1 MSAVLRFPVLLFA
14 AGVERLRSLPG
25 ARRLGPLVKW
35 LARLLLLVAIVL
47 ALGWAAETSPQRI
60 SLADLAT
67 GKLGSLQ
74 SWIIVSGDLSET
86 TGSTDFLHL
95 YRLTDPAA
103 PNAYLI
109 VRSRPIQSLGWTTV
123 SGHIVGGREG
133 VPPGY
138 AWSAPLDAD
147 AHLAGELPPPWTAI
161 VLGVVALLVM
171 VARRTRYPMFAD
183 QAPGEAVPA
192 TSALRVTVWAESG
205 DRGRGAV
212 PATLSFAAAEAG
224 AADLAI
230 SGSRRLPV
238 RLHSA
243 FTAVD
248 VGVVHRLTGSEPS
261 LRVRS
266 DDDDLTLSF
275 ASARERDAAFAALGA
290 EAQAERAAR
299 SAGRPSPSRTAG

>member
-1 MSAVLRFPVLLFA
+1 
-14 AGVERLRSLPG
+14 
-25 ARRLGPLVKW
+25 VKW
-35 LARLLLLVAIVL
+35 VARLMLLTALVLTVA
-47 ALGWAAETSPQRI
+47 WAGEASPQRI
-60 SLADLAT
+60 SLADLAA

-74 SWIIVSGDLSET
+74 SWIIVSGELSET

-123 SGHIVGGREG
+123 SGRIVGGREG

-138 AWSAPLDAD
+138 AWTAPLDAD
-147 AHLAGELPPPWTAI
+147 AHLANELPPPWTAI
-161 VLGVVALLVM
+161 VLGGIALLVM
-171 VARRTRYPMFAD
+171 LARRTRYPMFAG
-183 QAPGEAVPA
+183 QTPGEVAPA
-192 TSALRVTVWAESG
+192 TSGLRVTVRGESG
-205 DRGRGAV
+205 DRARAV
-212 PATLSFAAAEAG
+212 VPGTLSFTGAEPG
-224 AADLAI
+224 TADLAI
-230 SGSRRLPV
+230 SGERRVPV

-243 FTAVD
+243 FTAID
-248 VGVVHRLTGSEPS
+248 VGVAYRVTGSEPA

-266 DDDDLTLSF
+266 DDDELTLSF
-275 ASARERDAAFAALGA
+275 ASERERDAAFAALGA